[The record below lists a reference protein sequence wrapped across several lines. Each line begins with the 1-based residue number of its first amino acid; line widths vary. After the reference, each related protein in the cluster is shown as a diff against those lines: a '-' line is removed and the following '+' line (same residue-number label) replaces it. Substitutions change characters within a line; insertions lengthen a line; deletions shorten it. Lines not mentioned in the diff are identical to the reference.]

1 MSEPKALQVGTIVA
15 AAAASVAALAGSV
28 QSYIAIAWS
37 GRNDALKAS
46 LVAAAV
52 EHCSEVSTTARSY
65 SARYSLA
72 VMQMEEAQLAAEQL
86 IRKTLIR

>member
-46 LVAAAV
+46 LAAAAV
-52 EHCSEVSTTARSY
+52 EHC
-65 SARYSLA
+65 
-72 VMQMEEAQLAAEQL
+72 
-86 IRKTLIR
+86 